1 MLACCSCVQ
10 SDSPD
15 DDAVFEVEKAK
26 VFEFKKDEK
35 RWADKG
41 LHPLRVLV
49 NKDTKKA
56 RCACVC
62 VDARVRCGEVQ
73 EER

>member
-1 MLACCSCVQ
+1 MCLQ

-15 DDAVFEVEKAK
+15 DDAIFEADKAK

-41 LHPLRVLV
+41 LHPLKVLV
-49 NKDTKKA
+49 NKTTKKA
-56 RCACVC
+56 R
-62 VDARVRCGEVQ
+62 
-73 EER
+73 